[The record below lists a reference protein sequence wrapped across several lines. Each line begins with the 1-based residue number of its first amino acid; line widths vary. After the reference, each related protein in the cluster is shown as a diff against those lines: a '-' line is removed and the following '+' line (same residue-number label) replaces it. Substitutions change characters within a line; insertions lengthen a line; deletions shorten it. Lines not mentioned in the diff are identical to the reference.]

1 MRSITAHL
9 GNDYRRIRLGIGHPG
24 DKTQVLGFVLND
36 FGKGERA
43 WVEVLCDAVAD
54 NTGLVAQHQDA
65 SFQNKVH
72 LRMEAAGFAEVNLP
86 GR

>member
-1 MRSITAHL
+1 M
-9 GNDYRRIRLGIGHPG
+9 
-24 DKTQVLGFVLND
+24 LGFVLND

-43 WVEVLCDAVAD
+43 WVEALCDAVAD
-54 NTGLVAQHQDA
+54 NVGLMAQRQDA

-72 LRMEAAGFAEVNLP
+72 LRMAAAGFAEVTLP